1 MPPAEFHRLTFCTR
15 SWPMSATHN
24 GWEGRMLNANGSPD
38 KARRNSYKN
47 LTFSEALLSR
57 VTQSSSIIR
66 INIKLS
72 TKQM

>member
-47 LTFSEALLSR
+47 LSLSLRHFSAGSHKAHQL
-57 VTQSSSIIR
+57 
-66 INIKLS
+66 
-72 TKQM
+72 